1 MGVYVYLAIILAA
14 IVLEAC
20 TASLTTIWFVPAA
33 IVGIV
38 LQKLG
43 VGVAVQ
49 TVVFLVL
56 SAVFMALFY
65 KKLRDIIAVKT
76 EKTGIE
82 ALIGKTAIVEE
93 DILPLKPGRVKVSGM
108 SWSALGENEH
118 DEMKKGELVQIMAI
132 SGVKLICRK
141 NEQNAVPSSIDE
153 KVQKSDE

>member
-1 MGVYVYLAIILAA
+1 MGTYVYLAIIVAS
-14 IVLEAC
+14 IVLEAL

-38 LQKLG
+38 LQMLG

-56 SAVFMALFY
+56 SGLFMLLFY
-65 KKLRDIIAVKT
+65 KKLRDVIATKT

-82 ALIGKTAIVEE
+82 ALIGKTAVVEE

-108 SWSALGENEH
+108 SWSAVGENEY
-118 DEMKKGELVQIMAI
+118 EEIKKGELVSVLEI
-132 SGVKLICRK
+132 SGVKLVCRPTKKSGK
-141 NEQNAVPSSIDE
+141 NT
-153 KVQKSDE
+153 